1 MEWLE
6 KIDQEIVLFINGHN
20 HPFLDEIMWF
30 LSDKYALIPFYFFL
44 LYLISIR
51 YSTKFAFQFLI
62 IAALTILVVDQ
73 LSVYAFKEVF
83 QRYRPSHHAELKHQL
98 HFYTSSNGDQYFG
111 GKFGFVSSHAANMM
125 VLVTLTFPLFQED
138 KMWVNTMLIV
148 IALFV
153 MYSRIYLGVHYLS
166 DILCG
171 AFLGFSIAFF
181 VNKYTLSKWR
191 SS

>member
-30 LSDKYALIPFYFFL
+30 LSDTYALIPFYIFL
-44 LYLISIR
+44 LYLISKR

-98 HFYTSSNGDQYFG
+98 HFYTRSNGDQYFG
-111 GKFGFVSSHAANMM
+111 GKYGFVSSHAANMM

-138 KMWVNTMLIV
+138 KIWVNAKL
-148 IALFV
+148 
-153 MYSRIYLGVHYLS
+153 
-166 DILCG
+166 
-171 AFLGFSIAFF
+171 
-181 VNKYTLSKWR
+181 
-191 SS
+191 

>member
-6 KIDQEIVLFINGHN
+6 KIDQKIVLCINGLN
-20 HPFLDEIMWF
+20 HPILDEIMWI
-30 LSDKYALIPFYFFL
+30 LSDKYALLPLYIFL
-44 LYLISIR
+44 LFLIKKR

-62 IAALTILVVDQ
+62 IAAITILVVDQ

-83 QRYRPSHHAELKHQL
+83 QRYRPSHHVELKNQL
-98 HFYTSSNGDQYFG
+98 HFYTSSNGEPYYG
-111 GKFGFVSSHAANMM
+111 GKYGFVSSHAANMM

-138 KMWVNTMLIV
+138 KMWVNAMLIV
-148 IALFV
+148 ISLFV

-171 AFLGFSIAFF
+171 AFLGFSLAFL
-181 VNKYTLSKWR
+181 VNKFTLSKWR